1 MKHMQETN
9 VAQQNA
15 MQTRKGRLHI
25 PDTLSKTSNKLPV
38 KKIHKPKKQKLAG
51 GNCKR

>member
-1 MKHMQETN
+1 MQETN

-25 PDTLSKTSNKLPV
+25 PDTLSKKSNKLPV
-38 KKIHKPKKQKLAG
+38 KKILKTKKQKHARG
-51 GNCKR
+51 SCKW

>member
-1 MKHMQETN
+1 MTHMQETN

-38 KKIHKPKKQKLAG
+38 KKIHKTQKHKHAS